1 MPRIIVT
8 SRYLKS
14 GNKKNV
20 SNYVKYIATR
30 SGAVTKDIPNEN
42 KQVTDKQKELIET
55 MLKDFPDSQ
64 TMYEYDDYVSN
75 PNLSS
80 ASAFI
85 TEVLERYSD
94 RMDSMQNYIS
104 YLANR
109 PGAVKHGKHALFSQ
123 EDKEIEL
130 NKVAKEIAEHE
141 GNVWTHVVSLRRE
154 DAEKMGYT
162 DLNSWRELILRNI
175 PVIAKQ
181 SKIDMKNLKWY
192 AAFHDKKT
200 NPHVHIVVYST
211 DIKEGFLT
219 KAGIEKIRSAFA
231 NDIYHDELYSLYGQ
245 QNTLRNELKK
255 ESEELMSSLS
265 FISKDDFELSPEM
278 IQLVTKLSV
287 QLKEHKGK
295 KYYAFLKPEVKQT
308 VDEIF
313 SQLADNE
320 NIKKMYELWCKLEQ
334 KKHDTYSSAKISF
347 PPLID
352 NVQFK
357 SVKNMIIKTVLEME
371 LPATET
377 KIVREGVE
385 SIDESENEQTD
396 DNEVVEKMIL
406 DSSAEDEEA
415 DDNTDLQK
423 QKEREQAVVT
433 GTVMS
438 LFLNLCN
445 ILRDDYPQQQSKLRP
460 RVDKKLMRMIRK
472 KEIAMGMK
480 YDDMDMKM

>member
-14 GNKKNV
+14 EKKKNV
-20 SNYVKYIATR
+20 RNYVKYIATR
-30 SGAVTKDIPNEN
+30 PGSVTKDIPNEN
-42 KQVTDKQKELIET
+42 KQVTEKQKELIET

-64 TMYEYDDYVSN
+64 TMYEYDDYVAN
-75 PNLSS
+75 PNQSS

-162 DLNSWRELILRNI
+162 DLKSWRELILRNI

-211 DIKEGFLT
+211 DTKEGFLT

-265 FISKDDFELSPEM
+265 FISKDDFEMSPEL
-278 IQLVTKLSV
+278 IQLVIKLSA

-313 SQLADNE
+313 SQLADNKK
-320 NIKKMYELWCKLEQ
+320 IKKMYELWCELEQ

-347 PPLID
+347 PPLTD
-352 NVQFK
+352 NAQFK
-357 SVKNMIIKTVLEME
+357 SVKNMIIRTILDMHLPETEKADEQEQADEEETVFS
-371 LPATET
+371 PAD
-377 KIVREGVE
+377 IPV
-385 SIDESENEQTD
+385 SDNPSDDNSEQTVKQAK
-396 DNEVVEKMIL
+396 EQ
-406 DSSAEDEEA
+406 EA
-415 DDNTDLQK
+415 LT
-423 QKEREQAVVT
+423 A
-433 GTVMS
+433 TVMS
-438 LFLNLCN
+438 LFVNMCSIIRNDYAQEQRKIRPKADTKL
-445 ILRDDYPQQQSKLRP
+445 LRVIHRKEFALGT
-460 RVDKKLMRMIRK
+460 KKDSID
-472 KEIAMGMK
+472 I
-480 YDDMDMKM
+480 KMS

>member
-1 MPRIIVT
+1 MPKIIVT

-30 SGAVTKDIPNEN
+30 PGSVTKDIPNEN
-42 KQVTDKQKELIET
+42 KQVTEKQKELIET

-64 TMYEYDDYVSN
+64 TMYEYDDYVAN
-75 PNLSS
+75 PNQSS

-130 NKVAKEIAEHE
+130 NRVAKEIAEHK

-162 DLNSWRELILRNI
+162 DLNSWRGLILRNI

-211 DIKEGFLT
+211 NIKEGFLT

-245 QNTLRNELKK
+245 QNTLRSELKK
-255 ESEELMSSLS
+255 KSEELMSSLS
-265 FISKDDFELSPEM
+265 FISKDDFELSLEM

-295 KYYAFLKPEVKQT
+295 KYYAFLKPQVKQT

-320 NIKKMYELWCKLEQ
+320 KIKKMYKLWCELEQ

-347 PPLID
+347 PPLQD
-352 NVQFK
+352 NMQFK
-357 SVKNMIIKTVLEME
+357 SVKNMIIKTVLDMN
-371 LPATET
+371 LPEA
-377 KIVREGVE
+377 EGAAE
-385 SIDESENEQTD
+385 QEQTD
-396 DNEVVEKMIL
+396 DEGTDYSPIDVTISDNPSDDKAKQSEQQAKEQ
-406 DSSAEDEEA
+406 EA
-415 DDNTDLQK
+415 LTF
-423 QKEREQAVVT
+423 A
-433 GTVMS
+433 VMS
-438 LFLNLCN
+438 LFVNLCSIIRN
-445 ILRDDYPQQQSKLRP
+445 DCAQEQHKMKPK
-460 RVDKKLMRMIRK
+460 VDKKLMRVIRK
-472 KEIAMGMK
+472 KEIATGMK
-480 YDDMDMKM
+480 YDDMSM

>member
-30 SGAVTKDIPNEN
+30 PGSVTKDIPNEN
-42 KQVTDKQKELIET
+42 KQVTEKQKELIET

-75 PNLSS
+75 PNQNS

-85 TEVLERYSD
+85 SEVIERYSD

-130 NKVAKEIAEHE
+130 NKVAKEIAEHK

-162 DLNSWRELILRNI
+162 DLKSWRELILRNI

-211 DIKEGFLT
+211 DTKEGFLT

-245 QNTLRNELKK
+245 QNTLRNKLKK

-265 FISKDDFELSPEM
+265 FVSKDDFDVTAKM
-278 IQLVTKLSV
+278 VQLVTKLSS

-295 KYYAFLKPEVKQT
+295 KYYAFLKPQVKQT

-320 NIKKMYELWCKLEQ
+320 KVKKMYELWCKLEQ
-334 KKHDTYSSAKISF
+334 NKHDTYSSAKISF
-347 PPLID
+347 PPLTE
-352 NVQFK
+352 NAQFK
-357 SVKNMIIKTVLEME
+357 SVKNMIIRTILDMHLPETEKADEQEQDNQEGTDYSPTNITVSSNSCD
-371 LPATET
+371 A
-377 KIVREGVE
+377 
-385 SIDESENEQTD
+385 DSEHEKQQNEQ
-396 DNEVVEKMIL
+396 
-406 DSSAEDEEA
+406 EA
-415 DDNTDLQK
+415 LT
-423 QKEREQAVVT
+423 AM
-433 GTVMS
+433 VMS
-438 LFLNLCN
+438 LFVNLCST
-445 ILRDDYPQQQSKLRP
+445 LRNDYAQEQRKIQPK
-460 RVDKKLMRMIRK
+460 VDKKLLRVIHRK
-472 KEIAMGMK
+472 EFALGTKNDSVDI
-480 YDDMDMKM
+480 KMS

>member
-14 GNKKNV
+14 GNKKNL

-30 SGAVTKDIPNEN
+30 PGSVTKDIPNED
-42 KQVTDKQKELIET
+42 KQVTEKQKELIET
-55 MLKDFPDSQ
+55 MLKDFPDSR
-64 TMYEYDDYVSN
+64 TIYEYDDYVSN
-75 PNLSS
+75 PNQNS

-85 TEVLERYSD
+85 SEVLERYSD
-94 RMDSMQNYIS
+94 RMDSIQNYIS

-130 NKVAKEIAEHE
+130 NKVAKEIAEHK

-162 DLNSWRELILRNI
+162 DLDSWRQLILRNI

-181 SKIDMKNLKWY
+181 SKIDLKNLQWY
-192 AAFHDKKT
+192 AAFHDKET

-211 DIKEGFLT
+211 NVREGFLT
-219 KAGIEKIRSAFA
+219 KTGIEKIRSAFA

-265 FISKDDFELSPEM
+265 VLSKDDFEMSSEM
-278 IQLVTKLSV
+278 IQLVSKLSA
-287 QLKEHKGK
+287 QLNEHRGK
-295 KYYAFLKPEVKQT
+295 KYYAFLKPQVKQT

-320 NIKKMYELWCKLEQ
+320 KVKKMYELWCELEQ
-334 KKHDTYSSAKISF
+334 KKHDTYSSAKMTF
-347 PPLID
+347 PPMTD

-357 SVKNMIIKTVLEME
+357 PVKNMIIKTVLDMN
-371 LPATET
+371 LPETE
-377 KIVREGVE
+377 E
-385 SIDESENEQTD
+385 ESEQKQTD
-396 DNEVVEKMIL
+396 EEEMDYSTADVTVSNNSSDNKPQ
-406 DSSAEDEEA
+406 EE
-415 DDNTDLQK
+415 LQ
-423 QKEREQAVVT
+423 QKEQEALT
-433 GTVMS
+433 ATVMS
-438 LFLNLCN
+438 LFVNMCSIIKN
-445 ILRDDYPQQQSKLRP
+445 DCAQQQHKMRTK
-460 RVDKKLMRMIRK
+460 VDKKLLKVIRK
-472 KEIAMGMK
+472 KKISLGYK
-480 YDDMDMKM
+480 YDDITITPQ

>member
-30 SGAVTKDIPNEN
+30 PGSVTKDIPNEN
-42 KQVTDKQKELIET
+42 KQVTEKQKELIET

-64 TMYEYDDYVSN
+64 TMYEYDDYVAN
-75 PNLSS
+75 PNQST

-85 TEVLERYSD
+85 SEVIERYSD

-130 NKVAKEIAEHE
+130 NKVAKEITEHK

-162 DLNSWRELILRNI
+162 NLESWRQLILRNI

-181 SKIDMKNLKWY
+181 SKIDLKNLKWY

-211 DIKEGFLT
+211 NVREGFLT

-245 QNTLRNELKK
+245 QNTIRNELKK
-255 ESEELMSSLS
+255 ESEELMASLS
-265 FISKDDFELSPEM
+265 VVSKDDFEMSPEV
-278 IQLVTKLSV
+278 IQLVSKLSA
-287 QLKEHKGK
+287 QLNEHKGK
-295 KYYAFLKPEVKQT
+295 KYYAFLKPQVKQT

-320 NIKKMYELWCKLEQ
+320 KIKKMYELWCELEQ
-334 KKHDTYSSAKISF
+334 KKHDTYSSAKITF
-347 PPLID
+347 PPLTD
-352 NVQFK
+352 SVQFK
-357 SVKNMIIKTVLEME
+357 SVKNMIIKTVLDMN
-371 LPATET
+371 LPEAKGAAEQ
-377 KIVREGVE
+377 
-385 SIDESENEQTD
+385 EQTD
-396 DNEVVEKMIL
+396 DEGTDYSPIDVTISDNPSDDKAKQSEQQAKEQ
-406 DSSAEDEEA
+406 EA
-415 DDNTDLQK
+415 LTF
-423 QKEREQAVVT
+423 A
-433 GTVMS
+433 VMS
-438 LFLNLCN
+438 LFVNLCSIIRN
-445 ILRDDYPQQQSKLRP
+445 DYTQEQRKMRP
-460 RVDKKLMRMIRK
+460 KADKKLLRIIQRK
-472 KEIAMGMK
+472 EFALGTKNNI
-480 YDDMDMKM
+480 KMS

>member
-14 GNKKNV
+14 GNKKNI

-30 SGAVTKDIPNEN
+30 PGSVTKDIPNEN
-42 KQVTDKQKELIET
+42 KQVTEKQKELIET
-55 MLKDFPDSQ
+55 MLKDFPDSR
-64 TMYEYDDYVSN
+64 TIYEYDDYVSN
-75 PNLSS
+75 PNQNS

-85 TEVLERYSD
+85 SEVIERYSE
-94 RMDSMQNYIS
+94 RMDSIQNYIS

-130 NKVAKEIAEHE
+130 NKVAKEIAEHK

-211 DIKEGFLT
+211 DIREGFLT
-219 KAGIEKIRSAFA
+219 KTGIEKIRSAFA

-245 QNTLRNELKK
+245 QNSLRNELKK

-265 FISKDDFELSPEM
+265 FISKDDFEMSQEV
-278 IQLVTKLSV
+278 IQLVSKLSA
-287 QLKEHKGK
+287 QLNEHRGK
-295 KYYAFLKPEVKQT
+295 KYYAFLKPQVKQT

-313 SQLADNE
+313 LRLADNE
-320 NIKKMYELWCKLEQ
+320 KIKKMYELWCELEQ
-334 KKHDTYSSAKISF
+334 KKHDTYSSAKITF
-347 PPLID
+347 PPLTD
-352 NVQFK
+352 SVQFK
-357 SVKNMIIKTVLEME
+357 SVKNMIIKTVLDMN
-371 LPATET
+371 LPEA
-377 KIVREGVE
+377 EGAAE
-385 SIDESENEQTD
+385 QEQTD
-396 DNEVVEKMIL
+396 DEGTDYSPIDVTISDNPSDDKAKQSEQQAKEQ
-406 DSSAEDEEA
+406 EA
-415 DDNTDLQK
+415 LTF
-423 QKEREQAVVT
+423 
-433 GTVMS
+433 TVMS
-438 LFLNLCN
+438 LFVNLCSIIRN
-445 ILRDDYPQQQSKLRP
+445 DCAQEQHKMKPK
-460 RVDKKLMRMIRK
+460 VDKKLMRVIRK
-472 KEIAMGMK
+472 KEIATGMK
-480 YDDMDMKM
+480 YDDTSM

>member
-30 SGAVTKDIPNEN
+30 PGSVTKDIPNEN
-42 KQVTDKQKELIET
+42 KQVTEKQKELIET
-55 MLKDFPDSQ
+55 MLKDFPDSR
-64 TMYEYDDYVSN
+64 MIYEYDDYVAN
-75 PNLSS
+75 QNQSS

-85 TEVLERYSD
+85 SEVLERYSD

-130 NKVAKEIAEHE
+130 NKVAKEIAEHK

-162 DLNSWRELILRNI
+162 NLESWRQLILRNI

-181 SKIDMKNLKWY
+181 SKIDLKNLKWY

-211 DIKEGFLT
+211 NVREGFLT
-219 KAGIEKIRSAFA
+219 KSGIEKIRSAFA

-245 QNTLRNELKK
+245 QNTIRNELKK

-265 FISKDDFELSPEM
+265 VLSKDDFEMSSEM
-278 IQLVTKLSV
+278 IQLVSKLSA
-287 QLKEHKGK
+287 QLNEHKGK
-295 KYYAFLKPEVKQT
+295 KYYAFLKPQVKQT

-320 NIKKMYELWCKLEQ
+320 KVKKMYELWCEVEQ
-334 KKHDTYSSAKISF
+334 TKHDTYSSAKISF
-347 PPLID
+347 PPLTD
-352 NVQFK
+352 NAQFK
-357 SVKNMIIKTVLEME
+357 SVKNMIIRTVLDMNLPE
-371 LPATET
+371 LEEATEQ
-377 KIVREGVE
+377 
-385 SIDESENEQTD
+385 EQTD
-396 DNEVVEKMIL
+396 DEGTDYSPIDVTISDNPSDDKAKQSEQQAKEQ
-406 DSSAEDEEA
+406 EA
-415 DDNTDLQK
+415 LT
-423 QKEREQAVVT
+423 A
-433 GTVMS
+433 TVMS
-438 LFLNLCN
+438 LFVNLCSIIRN
-445 ILRDDYPQQQSKLRP
+445 DYAQEQRKIRP
-460 RVDKKLMRMIRK
+460 KVDKKLLKMIRK
-472 KEIAMGMK
+472 KQISTGYK
-480 YDDMDMKM
+480 YNDMSM

>member
-30 SGAVTKDIPNEN
+30 PGSVTKDTPSEN
-42 KQVTDKQKELIET
+42 KQVTEKQKELIET
-55 MLKDFPDSQ
+55 MLKDFPDSKLI
-64 TMYEYDDYVSN
+64 YEYDDYVSN
-75 PNLSS
+75 PNQAS

-130 NKVAKEIAEHE
+130 NKVAKEIAEHK

-162 DLNSWRELILRNI
+162 DLESWRQLILRNI

-181 SKIDMKNLKWY
+181 SKIDMRNLKWY

-211 DIKEGFLT
+211 DTKEGFLT
-219 KAGIEKIRSAFA
+219 RAGIEKIRSAFA
-231 NDIYHDELYSLYGQ
+231 NDIYHDELYSLYSQ

-265 FISKDDFELSPEM
+265 FLSKDDFEMSPEV
-278 IQLVTKLSV
+278 IQLVSKLSA
-287 QLKEHKGK
+287 QLNEHKGK
-295 KYYAFLKPEVKQT
+295 KYYAFLKPQVKQT

-313 SQLADNE
+313 SQLAENE
-320 NIKKMYELWCKLEQ
+320 TIKKMYELWCEVEQ
-334 KKHDTYSSAKISF
+334 TKHDTYSSAKISF
-347 PPLID
+347 PPLTD
-352 NVQFK
+352 NAQFK
-357 SVKNMIIKTVLEME
+357 SVKNMIIRT
-371 LPATET
+371 
-377 KIVREGVE
+377 
-385 SIDESENEQTD
+385 
-396 DNEVVEKMIL
+396 IL
-406 DSSAEDEEA
+406 DMHLPETEKADE
-415 DDNTDLQK
+415 Q
-423 QKEREQAVVT
+423 EQADEKEAVFSPADIPVSDNSSDDKAKQSEQQAKEQEAIT
-433 GTVMS
+433 TTVMS
-438 LFLNLCN
+438 LFVNLCSIIRN
-445 ILRDDYPQQQSKLRP
+445 DYAQEQRKIRP
-460 RVDKKLMRMIRK
+460 KVDKKLLKMIRK
-472 KEIAMGMK
+472 KQISTGYK
-480 YDDMDMKM
+480 YNDMSM

>member
-14 GNKKNV
+14 GNKKNL

-30 SGAVTKDIPNEN
+30 PGSVTKDTPNED
-42 KQVTDKQKELIET
+42 KQVTEKQKELIET
-55 MLKDFPDSQ
+55 MLKDFPDSKSI
-64 TMYEYDDYVSN
+64 YEYDDYVSN
-75 PNLSS
+75 PNQSS

-85 TEVLERYSD
+85 SEVLERYSD

-123 EDKEIEL
+123 KDKEIEL
-130 NKVAKEIAEHE
+130 NKVAKEIAEHK
-141 GNVWTHVVSLRRE
+141 GNVWTHVVSLRRK

-181 SKIDMKNLKWY
+181 SKIDMRNLKWY

-211 DIKEGFLT
+211 NIKEGFLT

-255 ESEELMSSLS
+255 ESEELMASLS
-265 FISKDDFELSPEM
+265 VVSKDDFEMSPEV
-278 IQLVTKLSV
+278 IQLVSKLSA
-287 QLKEHKGK
+287 QLNEHKGK
-295 KYYAFLKPEVKQT
+295 KYYAFLKPQVKQT

-313 SQLADNE
+313 LRLADNE
-320 NIKKMYELWCKLEQ
+320 KIKKMYELWCELEQ
-334 KKHDTYSSAKISF
+334 IKHDTYSSAKMTF
-347 PPLID
+347 PPLTD
-352 NVQFK
+352 NAQFK
-357 SVKNMIIKTVLEME
+357 SVKNMIIKTVLDMN
-371 LPATET
+371 LPEA
-377 KIVREGVE
+377 EGAAE
-385 SIDESENEQTD
+385 QEQTD
-396 DNEVVEKMIL
+396 DEGTDYSPIDVTISDNASDDKAKQSEQQAKEQ
-406 DSSAEDEEA
+406 EA
-415 DDNTDLQK
+415 LTF
-423 QKEREQAVVT
+423 A
-433 GTVMS
+433 VMS
-438 LFLNLCN
+438 LFVNLCCIIRN
-445 ILRDDYPQQQSKLRP
+445 DYAQEQRRMRP
-460 RVDKKLMRMIRK
+460 MVDKKLMRVIRK
-472 KEIAMGMK
+472 KEIATGMK
-480 YDDMDMKM
+480 YDDITLNINN

>member
-30 SGAVTKDIPNEN
+30 PGAVTKDTPNEN

-55 MLKDFPDSQ
+55 MLKDFPDSKSI
-64 TMYEYDDYVSN
+64 YEYDDYVAN
-75 PNLSS
+75 PNQSS

-85 TEVLERYSD
+85 SEVLERYSD

-130 NKVAKEIAEHE
+130 NKVAKEIAEHR

-181 SKIDMKNLKWY
+181 SKIDMRNLKWY

-211 DIKEGFLT
+211 DVKEGFLT
-219 KAGIEKIRSAFA
+219 KSGIEKIRSAFA

-245 QNTLRNELKK
+245 QNTLRNKLKK

-265 FISKDDFELSPEM
+265 VVSKDDFEMSPEV
-278 IQLVTKLSV
+278 IQLVSKLSA
-287 QLKEHKGK
+287 QLNEHKGK
-295 KYYAFLKPEVKQT
+295 KYYAFLKPQVKQT
-308 VDEIF
+308 IDEIF

-320 NIKKMYELWCKLEQ
+320 KVKKMYELWCELEQ

-347 PPLID
+347 PPLAD

-357 SVKNMIIKTVLEME
+357 SVKNMIIRTVLDMH
-371 LPATET
+371 LPEA
-377 KIVREGVE
+377 EGAA
-385 SIDESENEQTD
+385 EQEQAD
-396 DNEVVEKMIL
+396 
-406 DSSAEDEEA
+406 DEETDYSPIDVTISDNPS
-415 DDNTDLQK
+415 DDKAK
-423 QKEREQAVVT
+423 QSEQQAKEQEALT
-433 GTVMS
+433 FAVMS
-438 LFLNLCN
+438 LFVNLCSIIRN
-445 ILRDDYPQQQSKLRP
+445 DYAQEQRKMRP
-460 RVDKKLMRMIRK
+460 KVDKKLMRVMRK
-472 KEIAMGMK
+472 KEIATGMK
-480 YDDMDMKM
+480 YDDINMK

>member
-14 GNKKNV
+14 GNKKNI

-30 SGAVTKDIPNEN
+30 PGSVTKDTPNED
-42 KQVTDKQKELIET
+42 KQVTEKQKELIET

-75 PNLSS
+75 PNQNS

-85 TEVLERYSD
+85 SEVIERYSD

-130 NKVAKEIAEHE
+130 NKVAKEIAEHK

-162 DLNSWRELILRNI
+162 DLESWRQLILRNI

-211 DIKEGFLT
+211 NVREGFLT
-219 KAGIEKIRSAFA
+219 KTGIEKIRSAFA

-245 QNTLRNELKK
+245 QNTLRNKLKK

-265 FISKDDFELSPEM
+265 FISKDDFEMSPEV
-278 IQLVTKLSV
+278 IQLVSKLSA
-287 QLKEHKGK
+287 QLNEHRGK
-295 KYYAFLKPEVKQT
+295 KYYAFLKPQVKQT
-308 VDEIF
+308 VDDIF

-320 NIKKMYELWCKLEQ
+320 KIKKMYELWCELEQ

-347 PPLID
+347 PPLTD
-352 NVQFK
+352 NAQFK
-357 SVKNMIIKTVLEME
+357 SVKNMIIKTVLDMN
-371 LPATET
+371 LPEA
-377 KIVREGVE
+377 EGAA
-385 SIDESENEQTD
+385 EQ
-396 DNEVVEKMIL
+396 
-406 DSSAEDEEA
+406 
-415 DDNTDLQK
+415 
-423 QKEREQAVVT
+423 EQANQEGTDYSPIDVT
-433 GTVMS
+433 ISDNPSDDKAKQSEQQAKEQEALTFAVMS
-438 LFLNLCN
+438 LFVNLCSMIRN
-445 ILRDDYPQQQSKLRP
+445 DYAQEQHKMKPK
-460 RVDKKLMRMIRK
+460 VDKKLMRVIRK
-472 KEIAMGMK
+472 KEISLGYK
-480 YDDMDMKM
+480 YDDMTVDPQ

>member
-30 SGAVTKDIPNEN
+30 PGSVTKDTPNED
-42 KQVTDKQKELIET
+42 KQVTKKQKELIET
-55 MLKDFPDSQ
+55 MLKDFPDSR
-64 TMYEYDDYVSN
+64 TIYEYDDYVAN
-75 PNLSS
+75 PNQNS

-85 TEVLERYSD
+85 SEVLERYSD
-94 RMDSMQNYIS
+94 RIDSMQNYIS

-130 NKVAKEIAEHE
+130 NKVAKEIAEHR

-181 SKIDMKNLKWY
+181 SKIDMRNLKWY

-211 DIKEGFLT
+211 DIQEGFLT

-265 FISKDDFELSPEM
+265 VLSKDDFEMSSEM
-278 IQLVTKLSV
+278 IQLVTKLFT
-287 QLKEHKGK
+287 QLKEHNGK
-295 KYYAFLKPEVKQT
+295 KYYAFLRPEVKQT
-308 VDEIF
+308 VNEIF

-320 NIKKMYELWCKLEQ
+320 KIKKMYELWCELEQ

-347 PPLID
+347 PPLVD

-357 SVKNMIIKTVLEME
+357 SVKNMIIRTVLDMD
-371 LPATET
+371 LPSTDTE
-377 KIVREGVE
+377 IVREGVE
-385 SIDESENEQTD
+385 SEYEQSD
-396 DNEVVEKMIL
+396 DNEIVENMTL
-406 DSSAEDEEA
+406 YSSADDEEA
-415 DDNTDLQK
+415 DDNTAVQK
-423 QKEREQAVVT
+423 QKEREQAVAA
-433 GTVMS
+433 GTAMS

-445 ILRDDYPQQQSKLRP
+445 ILRDDYPQQQRKMRP
-460 RVDKKLMRMIRK
+460 KIDKKLMRVIKK
-472 KEIAMGMK
+472 KEIAMGNK
-480 YDDMDMKM
+480 YENMDLKM

>member
-14 GNKKNV
+14 GNKKNI

-30 SGAVTKDIPNEN
+30 PGSVTKDILNED

-55 MLKDFPDSQ
+55 MLKDFPNSKSI
-64 TMYEYDDYVSN
+64 YEYDDYVAN
-75 PNLSS
+75 PNQST

-85 TEVLERYSD
+85 SEVIERYSD

-130 NKVAKEIAEHE
+130 NKVAKEIAEHK

-162 DLNSWRELILRNI
+162 DLNSWRDLILRNI

-181 SKIDMKNLKWY
+181 SKIDMRNLQWY
-192 AAFHDKKT
+192 AAFHDKET

-219 KAGIEKIRSAFA
+219 KSGIEKIRSAFA

-245 QNTLRNELKK
+245 QNTLRNKLKK

-265 FISKDDFELSPEM
+265 VLSKDDFEMSSEM
-278 IQLVTKLSV
+278 IQLVTKLFTK
-287 QLKEHKGK
+287 LKEHKGK
-295 KYYAFLKPEVKQT
+295 KYYAFLRPEVKQT

-313 SQLADNE
+313 SQLSDNE
-320 NIKKMYELWCKLEQ
+320 KVKKMYELWCELEQ
-334 KKHDTYSSAKISF
+334 KKHDTYSSAKITF
-347 PPLID
+347 PPLTD

-357 SVKNMIIKTVLEME
+357 SVKNMIIKTVLDMN
-371 LPATET
+371 LPEA
-377 KIVREGVE
+377 EGAAE
-385 SIDESENEQTD
+385 QEQTD
-396 DNEVVEKMIL
+396 DEGTDYSPIDVTISDNPSDDKAKQSEQQAKEQ
-406 DSSAEDEEA
+406 EA
-415 DDNTDLQK
+415 LT
-423 QKEREQAVVT
+423 A
-433 GTVMS
+433 TVMS
-438 LFLNLCN
+438 LFVNLCSIIRN
-445 ILRDDYPQQQSKLRP
+445 DCAQEQHKMKPK
-460 RVDKKLMRMIRK
+460 VDKKLMRVIRK
-472 KEIAMGMK
+472 KEISLGYK
-480 YDDMDMKM
+480 YDDMTVTPQLI

>member
-14 GNKKNV
+14 GNKKNL

-30 SGAVTKDIPNEN
+30 PGSVTKDTPNKD
-42 KQVTDKQKELIET
+42 KQVTEKQKELIET
-55 MLKDFPDSQ
+55 MLKDFPDSR
-64 TMYEYDDYVSN
+64 TIYEYDDYVSN
-75 PNLSS
+75 PNQNS

-85 TEVLERYSD
+85 SEVLERYSD

-130 NKVAKEIAEHE
+130 NKVAKEIAEHK

-162 DLNSWRELILRNI
+162 DLESWRQLILRNI

-211 DIKEGFLT
+211 DVKEGFLT
-219 KAGIEKIRSAFA
+219 KSGIEKIRSAFA
-231 NDIYHDELYSLYGQ
+231 NDIYHDELYSLYGH
-245 QNTLRNELKK
+245 QNTIRNELKK
-255 ESEELMSSLS
+255 ESEELMSSLLVL
-265 FISKDDFELSPEM
+265 SKDDFEMSSEM
-278 IQLVTKLSV
+278 IQLVSKLSA
-287 QLKEHKGK
+287 QLNEHKGK
-295 KYYAFLKPEVKQT
+295 KYYAFLKPQVKQT

-320 NIKKMYELWCKLEQ
+320 KVKKMYELWCELEQ

-347 PPLID
+347 PPLTD

-357 SVKNMIIKTVLEME
+357 SVKNMIIKTVLDMN
-371 LPATET
+371 LPEA
-377 KIVREGVE
+377 EGAAE
-385 SIDESENEQTD
+385 QEQTD
-396 DNEVVEKMIL
+396 DEGTDYSPIDVTISDNP
-406 DSSAEDEEA
+406 S
-415 DDNTDLQK
+415 DDNSEQTVK
-423 QKEREQAVVT
+423 QAKEQEAIT
-433 GTVMS
+433 TTVMS
-438 LFLNLCN
+438 LFVNLCSIIRN
-445 ILRDDYPQQQSKLRP
+445 DYAQEQRRMRP
-460 RVDKKLMRMIRK
+460 KVDKKLMRVIRK
-472 KEIAMGMK
+472 KEISLGYK
-480 YDDMDMKM
+480 YDDMTVTSQ

>member
-30 SGAVTKDIPNEN
+30 PGSVTKDIPNEN
-42 KQVTDKQKELIET
+42 KQATEKQKELIET

-64 TMYEYDDYVSN
+64 TMYEYDDYVAN
-75 PNLSS
+75 PNQSS

-154 DAEKMGYT
+154 EAEKMGYT

-211 DIKEGFLT
+211 DTKEGFLT

-265 FISKDDFELSPEM
+265 FISKDDFEMSSEM
-278 IQLVTKLSV
+278 IQLVTKLFT

-295 KYYAFLKPEVKQT
+295 KYYAFLRPEVKQT

-313 SQLADNE
+313 SQLAENE
-320 NIKKMYELWCKLEQ
+320 KIKKMYELWCELEQ
-334 KKHDTYSSAKISF
+334 KKHNTYSSAKISF
-347 PPLID
+347 PPLTD

-357 SVKNMIIKTVLEME
+357 SVKNMIIRTVLDMNLPE
-371 LPATET
+371 LEET
-377 KIVREGVE
+377 A
-385 SIDESENEQTD
+385 EQ
-396 DNEVVEKMIL
+396 
-406 DSSAEDEEA
+406 
-415 DDNTDLQK
+415 
-423 QKEREQAVVT
+423 EQADEKETVFSPADIPVSDNSSDDKAKQSEQQAKEQEAIT
-433 GTVMS
+433 TTVMS
-438 LFLNLCN
+438 LFVNLCSIIQN
-445 ILRDDYPQQQSKLRP
+445 DYDQEQRKLRP
-460 RVDKKLMRMIRK
+460 KVDKKLMRVIRK
-472 KEIAMGMK
+472 KEIATGMK
-480 YDDMDMKM
+480 YDDMTSMNLW

>member
-1 MPRIIVT
+1 M
-8 SRYLKS
+8 
-14 GNKKNV
+14 
-20 SNYVKYIATR
+20 KYIATR
-30 SGAVTKDIPNEN
+30 PGSVTKDILNED

-55 MLKDFPDSQ
+55 MLQDFPDSR
-64 TMYEYDDYVSN
+64 MISEYDDYVAN
-75 PNLSS
+75 PNQNS

-85 TEVLERYSD
+85 SEVLERYSD

-130 NKVAKEIAEHE
+130 NKVAKEIAEHK

-211 DIKEGFLT
+211 DTKEGFLT
-219 KAGIEKIRSAFA
+219 KSGIEKIRSAFA

-245 QNTLRNELKK
+245 QNTLRNKLKK

-265 FISKDDFELSPEM
+265 FLSKDEFEMSPEV
-278 IQLVTKLSV
+278 IQLVSKLSA
-287 QLKEHKGK
+287 QLNEHKSK
-295 KYYAFLKPEVKQT
+295 KYYAFLKPQVKQT

-313 SQLADNE
+313 LRLADNE
-320 NIKKMYELWCKLEQ
+320 KIKKMYELWCELEQ
-334 KKHDTYSSAKISF
+334 KKHDTYSSAKMTF
-347 PPLID
+347 PPLTD

-357 SVKNMIIKTVLEME
+357 PVKNMIIKTVMNME
-371 LPATET
+371 LPDTEIDIQ
-377 KIVREGVE
+377 KDEGQEDASEGEYQSEEE
-385 SIDESENEQTD
+385 SSELELPTIPMESDSTGDNQLSKEEQRQKENET
-396 DNEVVEKMIL
+396 L
-406 DSSAEDEEA
+406 TA
-415 DDNTDLQK
+415 
-423 QKEREQAVVT
+423 
-433 GTVMS
+433 TVMS
-438 LFLNLCN
+438 LFMNLCSVIRN
-445 ILRDDYPQQQSKLRP
+445 DYSHEQRKMRPKADRKLQ
-460 RVDKKLMRMIRK
+460 RMIRK
-472 KEIAMGMK
+472 KEISLGLK

>member
-30 SGAVTKDIPNEN
+30 PGSVTKDIPNEN
-42 KQVTDKQKELIET
+42 KQVTEKQKELIET
-55 MLKDFPDSQ
+55 MLKDFPDSR
-64 TMYEYDDYVSN
+64 MIYEYDDYVAN
-75 PNLSS
+75 QNQSS

-85 TEVLERYSD
+85 SEVLERYSD

-130 NKVAKEIAEHE
+130 NKVAKEIAEHK

-162 DLNSWRELILRNI
+162 NLESWRQLILRNI

-181 SKIDMKNLKWY
+181 SKIDLKNLKWY

-211 DIKEGFLT
+211 NVREGFLT
-219 KAGIEKIRSAFA
+219 KSGIEKIRSAFA

-245 QNTLRNELKK
+245 QNTLRNKLNK

-265 FISKDDFELSPEM
+265 VLSKDDFEMSSEM
-278 IQLVTKLSV
+278 IQLVSKLSA
-287 QLKEHKGK
+287 QLNEHKGK
-295 KYYAFLKPEVKQT
+295 KYYAFLKPQVKQT

-320 NIKKMYELWCKLEQ
+320 KVKKMYELWCEVEQ
-334 KKHDTYSSAKISF
+334 TKHDTYSSAKISF
-347 PPLID
+347 PPLTD
-352 NVQFK
+352 NAQFK
-357 SVKNMIIKTVLEME
+357 SVKNMIIRTVLDMNLPE
-371 LPATET
+371 LEEATEQ
-377 KIVREGVE
+377 
-385 SIDESENEQTD
+385 EQTD
-396 DNEVVEKMIL
+396 DEGTDYSPIDVTISDNPSDDKAKQSEQQAKEQ
-406 DSSAEDEEA
+406 EA
-415 DDNTDLQK
+415 LT
-423 QKEREQAVVT
+423 A
-433 GTVMS
+433 TVMS
-438 LFLNLCN
+438 LFVNLCSIIRN
-445 ILRDDYPQQQSKLRP
+445 DYAQEQRKIRP
-460 RVDKKLMRMIRK
+460 KVDKKLLKMIRK
-472 KEIAMGMK
+472 KQISTGYK
-480 YDDMDMKM
+480 YNDMSM

>member
-8 SRYLKS
+8 SRYLKC
-14 GNKKNV
+14 GNKKNI

-30 SGAVTKDIPNEN
+30 PGSVTKDIPSEN
-42 KQVTDKQKELIET
+42 KRVTEKQKELIET

-64 TMYEYDDYVSN
+64 TLFEYDDYVSN
-75 PNLSS
+75 PNRSS

-162 DLNSWRELILRNI
+162 DLKSWRELILRNI

-211 DIKEGFLT
+211 DTKEGFLT

-255 ESEELMSSLS
+255 ESEKLMSSLS
-265 FISKDDFELSPEM
+265 VLSKDDFEMSPEV
-278 IQLVTKLSV
+278 IQLVSKLSA

-295 KYYAFLKPEVKQT
+295 KYYAFLKPQVKQT

-313 SQLADNE
+313 SQLAENE
-320 NIKKMYELWCKLEQ
+320 KIKKMYELWCEVEQ
-334 KKHDTYSSAKISF
+334 TKHDTYSSAKISF
-347 PPLID
+347 PPLTN

-357 SVKNMIIKTVLEME
+357 SVKNMIIKTVLDMN
-371 LPATET
+371 LPEA
-377 KIVREGVE
+377 EGAAE
-385 SIDESENEQTD
+385 QEQTD
-396 DNEVVEKMIL
+396 DEG
-406 DSSAEDEEA
+406 
-415 DDNTDLQK
+415 TDYSPIDVTSP
-423 QKEREQAVVT
+423 EQNAKT
-433 GTVMS
+433 NAIT
-438 LFLNLCN
+438 
-445 ILRDDYPQQQSKLRP
+445 
-460 RVDKKLMRMIRK
+460 
-472 KEIAMGMK
+472 
-480 YDDMDMKM
+480 

>member
-14 GNKKNV
+14 GNKKNL

-30 SGAVTKDIPNEN
+30 PGSVTKDILNED
-42 KQVTDKQKELIET
+42 KQVTEKQKKLIET
-55 MLKDFPDSQ
+55 MLKDFPDSR
-64 TMYEYDDYVSN
+64 TIYEYDDYVSN
-75 PNLSS
+75 PNQNS

-85 TEVLERYSD
+85 SEVLERYSD
-94 RMDSMQNYIS
+94 RMDSIQNYIS

-130 NKVAKEIAEHE
+130 NKVAKEIAEHK

-162 DLNSWRELILRNI
+162 DLDSWRQLILRNI

-181 SKIDMKNLKWY
+181 SKIDLKNLQWY
-192 AAFHDKKT
+192 AAFHDKET

-211 DIKEGFLT
+211 NVREGFLT
-219 KAGIEKIRSAFA
+219 KTGIEKIRSAFA

-265 FISKDDFELSPEM
+265 VLSKDDFEMSSEM
-278 IQLVTKLSV
+278 IQLVSKLSA
-287 QLKEHKGK
+287 QLNEHRGK
-295 KYYAFLKPEVKQT
+295 KYYAFLKPQVKQT

-320 NIKKMYELWCKLEQ
+320 KVKKMYELWCELEQ
-334 KKHDTYSSAKISF
+334 KKHDTYSSAKMTF
-347 PPLID
+347 PPMTD

-357 SVKNMIIKTVLEME
+357 SVKNMIIQTVLDMNLPEAEGAAEQEQADEEEMDYS
-371 LPATET
+371 PADVT
-377 KIVREGVE
+377 V
-385 SIDESENEQTD
+385 SNNSS
-396 DNEVVEKMIL
+396 DNEPQ
-406 DSSAEDEEA
+406 EE
-415 DDNTDLQK
+415 LQ
-423 QKEREQAVVT
+423 QKEQEALT
-433 GTVMS
+433 ATVMS
-438 LFLNLCN
+438 LFVNMCSIIRN
-445 ILRDDYPQQQSKLRP
+445 DYAQKQRKMRTK
-460 RVDKKLMRMIRK
+460 VDKKLLKVIRK
-472 KEIAMGMK
+472 KEISLGYK
-480 YDDMDMKM
+480 YDDITITPQ

>member
-14 GNKKNV
+14 GNKKNL

-30 SGAVTKDIPNEN
+30 PGSVTKDILNED

-55 MLKDFPDSQ
+55 MLKDFPDSR
-64 TMYEYDDYVSN
+64 MIYEYDDYVAN
-75 PNLSS
+75 PNKNS

-85 TEVLERYSD
+85 SEVIERYSD

-162 DLNSWRELILRNI
+162 DLKSWRELILRNI

-245 QNTLRNELKK
+245 KNTLRNELKK
-255 ESEELMSSLS
+255 ELMSLLNR
-265 FISKDDFELSPEM
+265 ELIKEQG
-278 IQLVTKLSV
+278 IFNYDYIAKL
-287 QLKEHKGK
+287 LKEHISGKENHKGMLWNLFVFQK
-295 KYYAFLKPEVKQT
+295 WYMKN
-308 VDEIF
+308 
-313 SQLADNE
+313 NE
-320 NIKKMYELWCKLEQ
+320 R
-334 KKHDTYSSAKISF
+334 F
-347 PPLID
+347 
-352 NVQFK
+352 
-357 SVKNMIIKTVLEME
+357 
-371 LPATET
+371 
-377 KIVREGVE
+377 G
-385 SIDESENEQTD
+385 
-396 DNEVVEKMIL
+396 
-406 DSSAEDEEA
+406 
-415 DDNTDLQK
+415 
-423 QKEREQAVVT
+423 
-433 GTVMS
+433 
-438 LFLNLCN
+438 
-445 ILRDDYPQQQSKLRP
+445 
-460 RVDKKLMRMIRK
+460 
-472 KEIAMGMK
+472 
-480 YDDMDMKM
+480 

>member
-14 GNKKNV
+14 EKKKNV
-20 SNYVKYIATR
+20 RNYVKYIATR
-30 SGAVTKDIPNEN
+30 PGSVTKDIPNEN
-42 KQVTDKQKELIET
+42 KQVTEKQKELIET

-64 TMYEYDDYVSN
+64 TMYEYDDYVAN
-75 PNLSS
+75 PNQSS

-162 DLNSWRELILRNI
+162 DLKSWRELILRNI

-211 DIKEGFLT
+211 DTKEGFLT

-265 FISKDDFELSPEM
+265 FISKDDFEMSPEL
-278 IQLVTKLSV
+278 IQLVIKLSA

-313 SQLADNE
+313 SQLADNKK
-320 NIKKMYELWCKLEQ
+320 IKKMYELWCELEQ

-347 PPLID
+347 PPLTD
-352 NVQFK
+352 NAQFK
-357 SVKNMIIKTVLEME
+357 SVKNMIIRTILDMHLPETEKADEEETVFS
-371 LPATET
+371 PAD
-377 KIVREGVE
+377 IPV
-385 SIDESENEQTD
+385 SDNPSDDNSEQTVKQAK
-396 DNEVVEKMIL
+396 EQ
-406 DSSAEDEEA
+406 EA
-415 DDNTDLQK
+415 LT
-423 QKEREQAVVT
+423 A
-433 GTVMS
+433 TVMS
-438 LFLNLCN
+438 LFVNMCSIIRN
-445 ILRDDYPQQQSKLRP
+445 DYAQEQRKMRP
-460 RVDKKLMRMIRK
+460 KVDKKLVRVMRK
-472 KEIAMGMK
+472 KEISLGYK
-480 YDDMDMKM
+480 YDDMTVDPQ

>member
-14 GNKKNV
+14 GNKKNI

-30 SGAVTKDIPNEN
+30 PGSVTKDILNED
-42 KQVTDKQKELIET
+42 KQVTEKQKELIET

-75 PNLSS
+75 PNQNS

-85 TEVLERYSD
+85 SEVIERYSD

-130 NKVAKEIAEHE
+130 NKVAKEIAEHK

-200 NPHVHIVVYST
+200 NPHVHMVVYST
-211 DIKEGFLT
+211 DVKEGFLT
-219 KAGIEKIRSAFA
+219 KSGIEKIRSAFA

-245 QNTLRNELKK
+245 QNTLRNKLKK
-255 ESEELMSSLS
+255 ESEELMSSVSVL
-265 FISKDDFELSPEM
+265 SKDDFEMSSEM
-278 IQLVTKLSV
+278 IQLVSKLSA
-287 QLKEHKGK
+287 QLNEHRGK
-295 KYYAFLKPEVKQT
+295 KYYAFLKPQVKQT

-313 SQLADNE
+313 LRLADNE
-320 NIKKMYELWCKLEQ
+320 KIKKMYELWCELEQ
-334 KKHDTYSSAKISF
+334 KKHDTYSSAKITF
-347 PPLID
+347 PPLTD

-357 SVKNMIIKTVLEME
+357 SVKNMIIQTVLDMN
-371 LPATET
+371 LPEAKGAAEQ
-377 KIVREGVE
+377 
-385 SIDESENEQTD
+385 EQTD
-396 DNEVVEKMIL
+396 DEGTDYSPIDVTISDNPSDDKAKQSEQQAKEQ
-406 DSSAEDEEA
+406 EA
-415 DDNTDLQK
+415 LTF
-423 QKEREQAVVT
+423 A
-433 GTVMS
+433 VMS
-438 LFLNLCN
+438 LFVNLCSMIRN
-445 ILRDDYPQQQSKLRP
+445 DYAQEQHKMKPK
-460 RVDKKLMRMIRK
+460 VDKKLMRVIRK
-472 KEIAMGMK
+472 KEISLGYK
-480 YDDMDMKM
+480 YDDMTVDPQ

>member
-14 GNKKNV
+14 EKKKNV
-20 SNYVKYIATR
+20 RNYVKYIATR
-30 SGAVTKDIPNEN
+30 PGAVTKDIPNEN

-75 PNLSS
+75 PNQSS

-130 NKVAKEIAEHE
+130 NKVAKEIAEHK

-211 DIKEGFLT
+211 DTKEGFLT

-231 NDIYHDELYSLYGQ
+231 NDIYHDELYSLYSQ

-265 FISKDDFELSPEM
+265 FLSKDDFEMSPEV
-278 IQLVTKLSV
+278 IQLVSKLSA
-287 QLKEHKGK
+287 QLNEHKGK
-295 KYYAFLKPEVKQT
+295 KYYAFLKPQVKQT

-313 SQLADNE
+313 SQLAENE
-320 NIKKMYELWCKLEQ
+320 KIKKMYELWCEVEQ
-334 KKHDTYSSAKISF
+334 TKHDTYSSAKISF
-347 PPLID
+347 PPLTD
-352 NVQFK
+352 NAQFK
-357 SVKNMIIKTVLEME
+357 SVKNMIIRT
-371 LPATET
+371 
-377 KIVREGVE
+377 
-385 SIDESENEQTD
+385 
-396 DNEVVEKMIL
+396 IL
-406 DSSAEDEEA
+406 DMHLPETEKADE
-415 DDNTDLQK
+415 Q
-423 QKEREQAVVT
+423 EQADEKEAVFSPADIPVSDNSSDDKAKQSEQQAKEQEAIT
-433 GTVMS
+433 TTVMS
-438 LFLNLCN
+438 LFVNLCSIIRN
-445 ILRDDYPQQQSKLRP
+445 DYAQEQRKIRPKADTKLLRVIHRKEFALGT
-460 RVDKKLMRMIRK
+460 KKDSID
-472 KEIAMGMK
+472 I
-480 YDDMDMKM
+480 KMS

>member
-14 GNKKNV
+14 GNKKNL

-30 SGAVTKDIPNEN
+30 PGSVTKDIPNED
-42 KQVTDKQKELIET
+42 KQVTEKQKELIET
-55 MLKDFPDSQ
+55 MLKDFPDSR
-64 TMYEYDDYVSN
+64 TIYEYDDYVSN
-75 PNLSS
+75 PNQNS

-85 TEVLERYSD
+85 SEVLERYSD
-94 RMDSMQNYIS
+94 RMDSIQNYIS

-130 NKVAKEIAEHE
+130 NKVAKEIAEHK

-162 DLNSWRELILRNI
+162 DLDSWRQLILRNI

-181 SKIDMKNLKWY
+181 SKIDLKNLQWY
-192 AAFHDKKT
+192 AAFHDKET
-200 NPHVHIVVYST
+200 NPHVHIVVYS
-211 DIKEGFLT
+211 KNVREGFLT
-219 KAGIEKIRSAFA
+219 KTGIEKIRSAFA

-265 FISKDDFELSPEM
+265 VLSKDDFEMSSEM
-278 IQLVTKLSV
+278 IQLVSKLSA
-287 QLKEHKGK
+287 QLNEHRGK
-295 KYYAFLKPEVKQT
+295 KYYAFLKPQVKQT

-320 NIKKMYELWCKLEQ
+320 KVKKMYELWCELEQ
-334 KKHDTYSSAKISF
+334 KKHDTYSSAKMTF
-347 PPLID
+347 PPMTD

-357 SVKNMIIKTVLEME
+357 SVKNMIIQTVLDMNLPEAEGAAEQEQADEEEMDYS
-371 LPATET
+371 PADVT
-377 KIVREGVE
+377 V
-385 SIDESENEQTD
+385 SNNSS
-396 DNEVVEKMIL
+396 DNEPQ
-406 DSSAEDEEA
+406 EE
-415 DDNTDLQK
+415 LQ
-423 QKEREQAVVT
+423 QKEQEALT
-433 GTVMS
+433 ATVMS
-438 LFLNLCN
+438 LFVNMCSIIRN
-445 ILRDDYPQQQSKLRP
+445 DYAQKQRKMRTK
-460 RVDKKLMRMIRK
+460 VDKKLLKVIRK
-472 KEIAMGMK
+472 KEISLGYK
-480 YDDMDMKM
+480 YDDITITPQ

>member
-14 GNKKNV
+14 EKKKNI

-30 SGAVTKDIPNEN
+30 PGSVTKDIPNED

-55 MLKDFPDSQ
+55 MLRDFPDSKSI
-64 TMYEYDDYVSN
+64 YEYDDYVAN
-75 PNLSS
+75 PNQNS

-85 TEVLERYSD
+85 SEVLERYSD
-94 RMDSMQNYIS
+94 RIDSMQNYIS

-130 NKVAKEIAEHE
+130 NKVAKEIAEHK

-181 SKIDMKNLKWY
+181 SKIDMRNLKWY
-192 AAFHDKKT
+192 AAFHDRET

-211 DIKEGFLT
+211 DVKEGFLT
-219 KAGIEKIRSAFA
+219 KSGIEKIRSAFA

-245 QNTLRNELKK
+245 QNSLKNELKK

-265 FISKDDFELSPEM
+265 FLSKDDFEMSSEV
-278 IQLVTKLSV
+278 IQLVSKLSA
-287 QLKEHKGK
+287 QLNEHKGK
-295 KYYAFLKPEVKQT
+295 KYYAFLKPQVKQT

-320 NIKKMYELWCKLEQ
+320 KIKKMYELWCELEQ

-347 PPLID
+347 PPLVD
-352 NVQFK
+352 NMQFN
-357 SVKNMIIKTVLEME
+357 SVKNMIIRTVLDMNSPE
-371 LPATET
+371 TE
-377 KIVREGVE
+377 EAFE
-385 SIDESENEQTD
+385 QEQTD
-396 DNEVVEKMIL
+396 EEETEDYSPADVTISDNSCVADSKREVQQKRQ
-406 DSSAEDEEA
+406 EA
-415 DDNTDLQK
+415 IT
-423 QKEREQAVVT
+423 T
-433 GTVMS
+433 TVMS
-438 LFLNLCN
+438 LFVNLCSIIRN
-445 ILRDDYPQQQSKLRP
+445 DCAQEQHKMKPK
-460 RVDKKLMRMIRK
+460 VDKKLIRVIWK
-472 KEIAMGMK
+472 KKISLGYK
-480 YDDMDMKM
+480 YDDMTVTP

>member
-14 GNKKNV
+14 GNKKNL

-30 SGAVTKDIPNEN
+30 PGSVTKDILNED
-42 KQVTDKQKELIET
+42 KQVTEKQKKLIET
-55 MLKDFPDSQ
+55 MLKDFPDSR
-64 TMYEYDDYVSN
+64 TIYEYDDYVSN
-75 PNLSS
+75 PNQNS

-85 TEVLERYSD
+85 SEVLERYSD
-94 RMDSMQNYIS
+94 MMDSMQNYIS

-130 NKVAKEIAEHE
+130 NKVAKEIAEHK

-162 DLNSWRELILRNI
+162 NLESWRQLILRNI

-181 SKIDMKNLKWY
+181 SKIDLKNLKWY

-211 DIKEGFLT
+211 NVREGFLT
-219 KAGIEKIRSAFA
+219 KSGIEKIRSAFA

-245 QNTLRNELKK
+245 QNTLRNKLKK

-265 FISKDDFELSPEM
+265 IVSKDDFEMSPEV
-278 IQLVTKLSV
+278 IQLVSKLSA
-287 QLKEHKGK
+287 QLNEHKGK
-295 KYYAFLKPEVKQT
+295 KYYAFRKPQVKQT

-320 NIKKMYELWCKLEQ
+320 RVKKMYELWCELEQ

-347 PPLID
+347 PPLTD

-357 SVKNMIIKTVLEME
+357 SVKNMIIKTVLDMN
-371 LPATET
+371 LPEA
-377 KIVREGVE
+377 EGAA
-385 SIDESENEQTD
+385 EQ
-396 DNEVVEKMIL
+396 EQ
-406 DSSAEDEEA
+406 ADEEETDYFPIDVTISDNPS
-415 DDNTDLQK
+415 DDKAK
-423 QKEREQAVVT
+423 QSEQQAKEQETLTFA
-433 GTVMS
+433 VMS
-438 LFLNLCN
+438 LFVNLCSIIRN
-445 ILRDDYPQQQSKLRP
+445 DYAQEQRKMRP
-460 RVDKKLMRMIRK
+460 KADKKLMRVIRK
-472 KEIAMGMK
+472 KEIATGMK
-480 YDDMDMKM
+480 YDDINMK

>member
-30 SGAVTKDIPNEN
+30 PGSVIKDTPNEN

-55 MLKDFPDSQ
+55 MLQDFPDSR
-64 TMYEYDDYVSN
+64 MISEYDDYVAN
-75 PNLSS
+75 PNQNS

-85 TEVLERYSD
+85 SEVLERYSE
-94 RMDSMQNYIS
+94 RMNSMQNYIS

-130 NKVAKEIAEHE
+130 NKVAKEIAEHK

-211 DIKEGFLT
+211 NVREGFLT
-219 KAGIEKIRSAFA
+219 KTGIEKIRSAFA

-245 QNTLRNELKK
+245 QNTLRNKLNK

-265 FISKDDFELSPEM
+265 VLSKDDFEMSSEM
-278 IQLVTKLSV
+278 IQLVSKLSA
-287 QLKEHKGK
+287 QLNEHMGK
-295 KYYAFLKPEVKQT
+295 KYYAFLKPQVKQT

-313 SQLADNE
+313 LQLADNE
-320 NIKKMYELWCKLEQ
+320 MIKKMYELWCELEQ
-334 KKHDTYSSAKISF
+334 KKHDTYSSAKMTF
-347 PPLID
+347 PPMTD

-357 SVKNMIIKTVLEME
+357 PVKNMIIKTVLDMN
-371 LPATET
+371 LPETE
-377 KIVREGVE
+377 E
-385 SIDESENEQTD
+385 ESEQKQTD
-396 DNEVVEKMIL
+396 EEEMDYSTADVTVSNNSSDNKPQ
-406 DSSAEDEEA
+406 EE
-415 DDNTDLQK
+415 LQ
-423 QKEREQAVVT
+423 QKEQEALT
-433 GTVMS
+433 ATVMS
-438 LFLNLCN
+438 LFVNMCSIIKN
-445 ILRDDYPQQQSKLRP
+445 DCAQQQHKMRTK
-460 RVDKKLMRMIRK
+460 VDKKLLKVIRK
-472 KEIAMGMK
+472 KKISLGYK
-480 YDDMDMKM
+480 YDDITITPQ

>member
-14 GNKKNV
+14 GNKKNL

-30 SGAVTKDIPNEN
+30 PGSVTKDILNED
-42 KQVTDKQKELIET
+42 KQVTEKQKKLIET
-55 MLKDFPDSQ
+55 MLKDFPDSR
-64 TMYEYDDYVSN
+64 TIYEYDDYVAN
-75 PNLSS
+75 PNQNS

-85 TEVLERYSD
+85 SEVLERYSD
-94 RMDSMQNYIS
+94 RIDSMQNYIS

-130 NKVAKEIAEHE
+130 NKVAKEIAEHK

-192 AAFHDKKT
+192 AAFHDKET

-211 DIKEGFLT
+211 NVREGFLT
-219 KAGIEKIRSAFA
+219 KTGIEKIRSAFA

-265 FISKDDFELSPEM
+265 VLSKDDFEMSSEM
-278 IQLVTKLSV
+278 IQLVSKLSA
-287 QLKEHKGK
+287 QLNEHRGK
-295 KYYAFLKPEVKQT
+295 KYYAFLKPQVKQT

-320 NIKKMYELWCKLEQ
+320 KVKKMYELWCELEQ
-334 KKHDTYSSAKISF
+334 KKHDTYSSAKMTF
-347 PPLID
+347 PPMTD

-357 SVKNMIIKTVLEME
+357 PVKNMIIKTVLDMN
-371 LPATET
+371 LPETE
-377 KIVREGVE
+377 E
-385 SIDESENEQTD
+385 ESEQKQTD
-396 DNEVVEKMIL
+396 EEEMDYSTADVTVSNNSSDNEPQ
-406 DSSAEDEEA
+406 EE
-415 DDNTDLQK
+415 LQ
-423 QKEREQAVVT
+423 QKEQEALT
-433 GTVMS
+433 ATVMS
-438 LFLNLCN
+438 LFVNMCSIIKN
-445 ILRDDYPQQQSKLRP
+445 DCAQQQHKMRTK
-460 RVDKKLMRMIRK
+460 VDKKLLKVIRK
-472 KEIAMGMK
+472 KKISLGYK
-480 YDDMDMKM
+480 YDDITITPQ

>member
-30 SGAVTKDIPNEN
+30 PGSVTKDTPSEN
-42 KQVTDKQKELIET
+42 KQVTEKQKELIET
-55 MLKDFPDSQ
+55 MLKDFPDSKLI
-64 TMYEYDDYVSN
+64 YEYDDYVSN
-75 PNLSS
+75 PNQAS

-130 NKVAKEIAEHE
+130 NKVAKEIAEHK
-141 GNVWTHVVSLRRE
+141 GNVWTHVISLRRK

-200 NPHVHIVVYST
+200 NPHVHIVIYST

-219 KAGIEKIRSAFA
+219 KAGIEKIRSAFT
-231 NDIYHDELYSLYGQ
+231 NDIYHDELYSIYGQ
-245 QNTLRNELKK
+245 QNTIRNELKK

-265 FISKDDFELSPEM
+265 VLSKDDFEMSPEV

-287 QLKEHKGK
+287 QLKQHKGK
-295 KYYAFLKPEVKQT
+295 KYYAFLKPQVKQT
-308 VDEIF
+308 VDDIF

-320 NIKKMYELWCKLEQ
+320 KIKKMYELWCELEQ

-347 PPLID
+347 PPLVD

-357 SVKNMIIKTVLEME
+357 SVKNMIIRTVLDMH
-371 LPATET
+371 LPETET
-377 KIVREGVE
+377 MITRGNGKTEE
-385 SIDESENEQTD
+385 ESESKPSDDAETEFSSADVSVSDNSTD
-396 DNEVVEKMIL
+396 DK
-406 DSSAEDEEA
+406 
-415 DDNTDLQK
+415 TK
-423 QKEREQAVVT
+423 QTKQQAKEQETLTFA
-433 GTVMS
+433 VMS
-438 LFLNLCN
+438 LFVNLCSIIRN
-445 ILRDDYPQQQSKLRP
+445 DYAQEQRKMRP
-460 RVDKKLMRMIRK
+460 KADKKLMRVIRK
-472 KEIAMGMK
+472 KEIATGMK
-480 YDDMDMKM
+480 YDDTSM

>member
-14 GNKKNV
+14 GNKKNL

-30 SGAVTKDIPNEN
+30 PGSVTKDTPNED
-42 KQVTDKQKELIET
+42 KQVTEKQKELIET
-55 MLKDFPDSQ
+55 MLKDFPDSR
-64 TMYEYDDYVSN
+64 TIYEYDDYVAN
-75 PNLSS
+75 PNQNS

-85 TEVLERYSD
+85 SEVIERYSD
-94 RMDSMQNYIS
+94 RIDSMQNYIS

-130 NKVAKEIAEHE
+130 NKVAKEIAEHK

-211 DIKEGFLT
+211 NVREGFLT
-219 KAGIEKIRSAFA
+219 KTGIEKIRSAFA

-245 QNTLRNELKK
+245 QNTLRNKLNK

-265 FISKDDFELSPEM
+265 VLSKDDFEMSSEM
-278 IQLVTKLSV
+278 IQLVSKLSA
-287 QLKEHKGK
+287 QLNEHRGK
-295 KYYAFLKPEVKQT
+295 KYYAFLKPQVKQT

-313 SQLADNE
+313 LQLADNE
-320 NIKKMYELWCKLEQ
+320 MIKKMYELWCELEQ
-334 KKHDTYSSAKISF
+334 KKHDTYSSAKMTF
-347 PPLID
+347 PPMTD

-357 SVKNMIIKTVLEME
+357 PVKNMIIKTVLDMN
-371 LPATET
+371 LPETE
-377 KIVREGVE
+377 E
-385 SIDESENEQTD
+385 ESEQKQTD
-396 DNEVVEKMIL
+396 EEEMDYSTADVTVSNNSSDNKPQ
-406 DSSAEDEEA
+406 EE
-415 DDNTDLQK
+415 LQ
-423 QKEREQAVVT
+423 QKEQEALT
-433 GTVMS
+433 ATVMS
-438 LFLNLCN
+438 LFVNMCSIIKN
-445 ILRDDYPQQQSKLRP
+445 DCAQQQHKMRTK
-460 RVDKKLMRMIRK
+460 VDKKLLKVIRK
-472 KEIAMGMK
+472 KKISLGYK
-480 YDDMDMKM
+480 YDDITITPQ